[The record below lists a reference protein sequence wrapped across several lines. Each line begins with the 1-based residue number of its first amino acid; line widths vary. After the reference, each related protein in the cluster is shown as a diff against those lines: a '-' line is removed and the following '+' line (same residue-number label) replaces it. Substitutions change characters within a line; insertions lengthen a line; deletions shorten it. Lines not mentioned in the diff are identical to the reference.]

1 MLRIV
6 AAVLLLPLTLSGCLA
21 VAAVSYAD
29 HQADPF
35 VQVVRAEQQFALMAQ
50 SQGQWTAF
58 GATAAPEATMFV
70 PQPVDAQTW
79 LAGRADPPRA
89 VAWQPH
95 AVYISCDG
103 RTAAT
108 TGAAQWPGGSH
119 GRFTTIW
126 QKQADGSWKWVADQG
141 GDVAQAIPAPATI
154 VQRSAR
160 CARSANLSNPAPLIR
175 DATDSVG
182 SGRSADGSLI
192 WQYVVRPNG
201 ALRFTVDLESRG
213 SYERVIDDGAGGA

>member
-1 MLRIV
+1 MKAV
-6 AAVLLLPLTLSGCLA
+6 ALTLLPLSLTGCLA
-21 VAAVSYAD
+21 VTAASYAA
-29 HQADPF
+29 HESDPA
-35 VQVVRAEQQFALMAQ
+35 VQVERAERAFAALAQ
-50 SQGQWTAF
+50 TQGQWTAF
-58 GATAAPEATMFV
+58 RATAAADATMFV
-70 PQPVDAQTW
+70 PQPANAQTW
-79 LAGRADPPRA
+79 LAGRADPPRS

-95 AVYISCDG
+95 AVYVSCDG

-126 QKQADGSWKWVADQG
+126 QKQDDGGWNWVADQG
-141 GDVAQAIPAPATI
+141 GDVAAAIPAPAQ
-154 VQRSAR
+154 VLHRAAR
-160 CARSANLSNPAPLIR
+160 CARSANQSNPAPLVR
-175 DATDSVG
+175 DASDSVG
-182 SGRSADGSLI
+182 GGRSADGSLI